1 MQENKTLSR
10 AEWLDKI
17 FGTPVFAVLL
27 AIFCN
32 VLWGSAFP
40 FIKLGYRLFSIE
52 TSNTASIFCFAGVR
66 FMLGSFLVLLGS
78 VLLQSRLPKFPH
90 GKVAAEC
97 CALGLWQTT
106 TQYAFYYIAVAMLTG
121 AFGGI
126 LNSTQ
131 SFLGVIFA
139 HFIYGNAD
147 RMTAAKTLGCV
158 IGFAG
163 VLIGTLGNHGSGSGW
178 GVFCMMAATI
188 IFTLSGPWNKSVTKK
203 ADSFAVCFINLFV
216 GGLALFVLG
225 TVLGG
230 SLHVQSALAVVVM
243 LYRPSSAGQ
252 AMCCG
257 PADEKQPGQPHCH
270 LWLREPGGQRT
281 AERRAQRRA
290 PVPLAVSG
298 GAGVRVC
305 GHLAGEQGPRQKG
318 GQMTGPIF
326 DTHAHYSARAFDAD
340 RDFLLGSLPG
350 KGVVGV
356 CEQATHSGD
365 APKVLELAHRYPWVV
380 AAVGIHPESLLPAA
394 DCGEEGPAPTVSVYG
409 GDWAAEMRALAP
421 YYEDPKVVAVGEC
434 GLDYHWPVPK
444 DAQLAMFEAHI
455 RLALELNKPIIV
467 HDRNAHA
474 DVYALLKKYQP
485 KGIVHCYSGSADDA
499 VWLAKQGLFIGF
511 GGACT
516 FKGAKRAAKAISALP
531 LESIVLETDC
541 PYMAPEPVRGTR
553 CDSSLIRY
561 VGEYIAQLRGI
572 SAEEVFRTTAE
583 NARRVYGL

>member
-78 VLLQSRLPKFPH
+78 VL
-90 GKVAAEC
+90 
-97 CALGLWQTT
+97 WQTT

-147 RMTAAKTLGCV
+147 RMTPAKTLGCAV
-158 IGFAG
+158 GFAG

-243 LYRPSSAGQ
+243 LY
-252 AMCCG
+252 
-257 PADEKQPGQPHCH
+257 
-270 LWLREPGGQRT
+270 
-281 AERRAQRRA
+281 
-290 PVPLAVSG
+290 LAFIC
-298 GAGVRVC
+298 GAGYVLWALLMKNNPVSRIAIFGFVNPVVNVLLSAVLNGEPLFRWQYLAALVFVC
-305 GHLAGEQGPRQKG
+305 
-318 GQMTGPIF
+318 
-326 DTHAHYSARAFDAD
+326 
-340 RDFLLGSLPG
+340 
-350 KGVVGV
+350 
-356 CEQATHSGD
+356 
-365 APKVLELAHRYPWVV
+365 
-380 AAVGIHPESLLPAA
+380 VGIWLVNKAPAKK
-394 DCGEEGPAPTVSVYG
+394 EG
-409 GDWAAEMRALAP
+409 
-421 YYEDPKVVAVGEC
+421 K
-434 GLDYHWPVPK
+434 
-444 DAQLAMFEAHI
+444 
-455 RLALELNKPIIV
+455 
-467 HDRNAHA
+467 
-474 DVYALLKKYQP
+474 
-485 KGIVHCYSGSADDA
+485 
-499 VWLAKQGLFIGF
+499 
-511 GGACT
+511 
-516 FKGAKRAAKAISALP
+516 
-531 LESIVLETDC
+531 
-541 PYMAPEPVRGTR
+541 
-553 CDSSLIRY
+553 
-561 VGEYIAQLRGI
+561 
-572 SAEEVFRTTAE
+572 
-583 NARRVYGL
+583 